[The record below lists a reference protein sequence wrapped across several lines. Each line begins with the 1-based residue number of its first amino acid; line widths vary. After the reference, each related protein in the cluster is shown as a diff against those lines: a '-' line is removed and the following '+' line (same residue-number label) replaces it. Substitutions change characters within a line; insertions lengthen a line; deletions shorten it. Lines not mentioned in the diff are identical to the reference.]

1 MDLRYDAAVII
12 KQAVEA
18 ALPGPK
24 VLRAMHIFRPGNGRL
39 FVIAVG
45 KAAYSM
51 AAAAEQVLGNKIS
64 RGIVIT
70 KYGHVRGRLPHF
82 SLFEAG
88 HPKPDENTYKATE
101 EVLSLIRE
109 ATADDQVILLMS
121 GGASALFELPMIS
134 PAAYESLV
142 DQLLRSG
149 ADISEFN
156 TVRKHL
162 SAVKGGRF
170 AYAAAPASVY
180 VYALS
185 DVLSDDLSVIGS
197 GPAVPDPTYAAD
209 AIQILDKYHIEVT
222 EELRSAIRSETPKT
236 LPNVVH
242 TEIIGNVKGLAASVK
257 EACESLGY
265 KTVILTDCLDAEA
278 REAGHILGAIARSH
292 ASEGENLAFI
302 MAGETVVHVKGKGKG
317 GRNQELA
324 LAAGENIRGLSNVA
338 VFSFGSDGTDGP
350 TDAAGGI
357 SDGETAERLEARG
370 LSIYQALENND
381 AYHALKALDDLII
394 TGPTGTNIND
404 AAVALIRK
412 SV

>member
-1 MDLRYDAAVII
+1 MDLRYDASVII
-12 KQAVEA
+12 KKAIEA

-24 VLRAMHIFRPGNGRL
+24 VLRAMRQFRQGSGSIY
-39 FVIAVG
+39 VIAVG

-51 AAAAEQVLGNKIS
+51 AAAAEQVLGNQIAK
-64 RGIVIT
+64 GIVIT
-70 KYGHVRGRLPHF
+70 KYGHVKGRLQHF
-82 SLFEAG
+82 SMYEAG
-88 HPKPDENTYKATE
+88 HPKPDENTYQATE
-101 EVLSLIRE
+101 KVLSLIRDASSE
-109 ATADDQVILLMS
+109 DQVIFLMS

-134 PAAYESLV
+134 TSAYEALV
-142 DQLLRSG
+142 EQLLRSG

-170 AYAAAPASVY
+170 AYAASPASVY

-197 GPAVPDPTYAAD
+197 GPAVPDPSYAAD
-209 AIQILDKYHIEVT
+209 AVKILEKYKIEIT
-222 EELRSAIRSETPKT
+222 EELRSALHSETPKT
-236 LPNVVH
+236 LTNVAH

-265 KTVILTDCLDAEA
+265 KTEILTDCLDAEA
-278 REAGHILGAIARSH
+278 REAGHVLGAIARSH
-292 ASEGENLAFI
+292 ASSGESCAFI

-324 LAAGENIRGLSNVA
+324 LAAGENIRGLENVA

-357 SDGETAERLEARG
+357 SDGETAARLEACG
-370 LSIYQALENND
+370 LSIYNVLENND
-381 AYHALKALDDLII
+381 AYRALKMLNDLII

-412 SV
+412 Q